1 MERRAAA
8 TLALLL
14 GLSLLALCAAPVTAQ
29 PDFPRCNRVD
39 PTDRRLVAQ
48 GEALF
53 HDPRIFHQRG
63 PFPACADCHPAANA
77 FTDNRNHQVAP
88 ALSHRGRPRPDPSA
102 TFPRQ
107 TPSLLQHAGQTA
119 PYTWDGRA
127 ACLQEATFGAITSP
141 LEMGGHLSL
150 GQKGQAQLD
159 AIAAYLLS
167 LRPPPPLT
175 DRDPAKVA
183 RGAAIFNRPTACV
196 RCHTGPELTDNRLHD
211 HGIGDGD
218 PGAGLVGTG
227 PLGAFNTPPLRGI
240 RLSAPYFHNGR
251 NGLPAGSAIPVATDP
266 EGALRQVVEFY
277 NSHFNLQLSDRDMRD
292 LVDFLL
298 SR

>member
-1 MERRAAA
+1 MERQAGAL
-8 TLALLL
+8 LALLM
-14 GLSLLALCAAPVTAQ
+14 GVSILALCAAPVAAR
-29 PDFPRCNRVD
+29 PDFPGCNRVD
-39 PTDRRLVAQ
+39 PTDRRLVAE

-63 PFPACADCHPAANA
+63 PFPACADCHPAGGA

-88 ALSHRGRPRPDPSA
+88 AQSHKGKPGPDLSV
-102 TFPRQ
+102 TVPRQ
-107 TPSLLQHAGQTA
+107 TPGLLHLGQTA

-141 LEMGGHLSL
+141 LEMGGKVSQ
-150 GQKGQAQLD
+150 GTKGQAQLD
-159 AIAAYLLS
+159 AITAYLLT
-167 LRPPPPLT
+167 LAPPPPLT

-183 RGAAIFNRPTACV
+183 RGEAIFNRPTACI
-196 RCHTGPELTDNRLHD
+196 RCHTGPNLTDNQLHN
-211 HGIGDGD
+211 HGIGDDD

-227 PLGAFNTPPLRGI
+227 PRGAFNTPQLRGI

-251 NGLPAGSAIPVATDP
+251 NGIPEGSALPVATDP
-266 EGALRQVVEFY
+266 AGALRQAVEFY
-277 NSHFNLQLSDRDMRD
+277 NSHFNLQLSDQDMSD
-292 LVDFLL
+292 LVEFLL